1 MAFGDPDATSQAQ
14 YAADVRYSKE
24 PDVRASITTKGG
36 ASLDSIFPG
45 ASAGPMKAL
54 LYDRGVVFPYVPTI
68 MAGFSANY
76 GKHQPIHSNFT
87 YKFFQNYEMQDITV
101 TGNFTAHTTVEG
113 QYMEAAMLFFKS
125 AMKIGFG
132 DIDPQRGVPPPV
144 LEFNA
149 WGEAWMK
156 KVPVVLTN
164 FTYNIDGS
172 VDYTW
177 PVGEGSA
184 PSYYDSMMPLKVQ
197 FILNLSPTYSTKSTR
212 IKFTTEKF
220 YNGSLLSKGYL

>member
-1 MAFGDPDATSQAQ
+1 MAFGDPDATSHAGR
-14 YAADVRYSKE
+14 DVRYSKE

-68 MAGFSANY
+68 MSGFSANY

-164 FTYNIDGS
+164 FTYNIDGQT
-172 VDYTW
+172 DYVW
-177 PVGEGSA
+177 PEGFASE
-184 PSYYDSMMPLKVQ
+184 PNKRSSMMPLNVV
-197 FILNLSPTYSTKSTR
+197 FILMLSPTFSTR
-212 IKFTTEKF
+212 STRKN
-220 YNGSLLSKGYL
+220 YNSRAFFSGELLQKGYQ